1 LGIIL
6 EDKLND
12 AKGYIFAALSGIFLY
27 SSLSALFP
35 VLKKDMSDLYDS
47 RRRRLF
53 RLILAL
59 GGFLLAM
66 VIIIPLVY
74 FKNDMK
80 HQFKAKATT
89 TAEGHKAE
97 GHKSTGFPILL
108 GEYISPIPRLNR
120 EFVKFSKI
128 FFEVVVLLSW
138 SFYTQST
145 ELQGV
150 M

>member
-1 LGIIL
+1 MGIIL

-80 HQFKAKATT
+80 HQFKAKT
-89 TAEGHKAE
+89 TATARDTNQLDFQYCSE
-97 GHKSTGFPILL
+97 SI
-108 GEYISPIPRLNR
+108 
-120 EFVKFSKI
+120 
-128 FFEVVVLLSW
+128 
-138 SFYTQST
+138 
-145 ELQGV
+145 
-150 M
+150 

>member
-1 LGIIL
+1 MIKALKSNQCLNIIFLGAILGIIL

-35 VLKKDMSDLYDS
+35 VLKKDMSDSYDS

-80 HQFKAKATT
+80 AKTIT
-89 TAEGHKAE
+89 TARDTNQLDFQYCSE
-97 GHKSTGFPILL
+97 SI
-108 GEYISPIPRLNR
+108 
-120 EFVKFSKI
+120 
-128 FFEVVVLLSW
+128 
-138 SFYTQST
+138 
-145 ELQGV
+145 
-150 M
+150 